1 VPLLLILVA
10 APTLALASFT
20 ARATWGRALI
30 LGAHLATAA
39 GVIAADLIKAYT

>member
-1 VPLLLILVA
+1 MTALVILA
-10 APTLALASFT
+10 APALALAGFT

-39 GVIAADLIKAYT
+39 GVIAADLIKAHT